1 MHHSIEGPP
10 TLGRVT
16 VVFLVRHG
24 RTSANTAG
32 VLAGWTPGVHLDD
45 VGREQAAHVGQTLS
59 GIRLKQII
67 ASPLDRTVQTAEAIL
82 DAQRGRA
89 DIALDARLGECHYGT
104 WSGKKISQ
112 LSKRPLW
119 RTIQSNPSAVRF
131 PGDQGESLVEMQS
144 RAVSAIREWNDL
156 LGRTAS
162 YAVVSHGDV
171 IKSIVADALGMHL
184 DMFQR
189 IVVDPGSIS
198 VVHYSDGMPLVERIN
213 DRIGPGASVSGAPR
227 KPVVGGGSGTDASPR
242 NTG

>member
-1 MHHSIEGPP
+1 
-10 TLGRVT
+10 VT

-24 RTSANTAG
+24 RTTANAAG
-32 VLAGWTPGVHLDD
+32 VLAGWTPGIHLDD
-45 VGREQAAHVGQTLS
+45 MGREQAARVGQTLS
-59 GIRLKQII
+59 HIRLKQII
-67 ASPLDRTVQTAEAIL
+67 ASPLERTVQTAEAIL
-82 DAQRGRA
+82 ESQRGRA

-104 WSGKKISQ
+104 WTGKKLSQ

-119 RTIQSNPSAVRF
+119 RTVQSNPSAVRF

-144 RAVSAIREWNDL
+144 RAVSAIREWNDV
-156 LGRTAS
+156 LGRAAS

-171 IKSIVADALGMHL
+171 IKSILADALGMHL

-198 VVHYSDGMPLVERIN
+198 VVHYSDGTSVVERIN
-213 DRIGPGASVSGAPR
+213 DRIGAGASVSGVHR
-227 KPVVGGGSGTDASPR
+227 KPVVGGGSGEAASPR